1 MKADCEDPLYHFKR
15 GSRVKRKPVL
25 RIGTILLSAG
35 FVMSTIN
42 TAAGRLA
49 MAEETP
55 IVEKEENSDIAPG
68 AFGGQ
73 NAAGAS
79 DQQEN
84 LGILDSGEL
93 TEDQTE
99 AADAQDISG
108 GIEIEGEAEIMLE
121 EQTEVVLP
129 QKSVFV
135 PASEFVP
142 VLEREDTL
150 FLNPHDGLYLL
161 RFKNEEE
168 MVYTILFNQGV
179 KAEDLALYQFDS
191 EKNQTVDSKPVQ
203 GVMDLSEDQKVLSL
217 RAAASSDYVL
227 VISHE
232 EKYKELGY
240 TAKVVTAQPQETE
253 AAVSWEEVPGAVVG
267 AVEES
272 ETEMVSVPVTE
283 AETATETEAI
293 TESESESATESI
305 TEAETEI
312 ATEAITETETESE
325 IATESITE
333 AETEIATE
341 TESITETESESETE
355 AIAETETESEPVTE
369 VETETEATTETES
382 ESESATEAITETET
396 ESEPVTEVE
405 TETEVT
411 TETESESESATEAIT
426 ETESETETEV
436 TTEAETETET
446 EQEELLLASVRLELD
461 PELETVPAVFSEY
474 LKDVPVYSV
483 TLVYSDGSEKLLD
496 QEDERYELSVE
507 YEDTGDA
514 DEMVR
519 RTYHA
524 VLKEDSTGKVFEDTQ
539 YIDFG
544 KREPVEIKTE
554 EMTTVILEGRKKWI
568 MVRSVP
574 SVTGRYAM
582 NSDKSIEEIYY
593 AADGGEVV
601 CAEDILKLQQGISY
615 QFLIKLS

>member
-42 TAAGRLA
+42 TAAGRLV

-79 DQQEN
+79 DQQGN

-99 AADAQDISG
+99 AADAQDIPG

-253 AAVSWEEVPGAVVG
+253 AAVSWEEVSGAVV
-267 AVEES
+267 EPET

-283 AETATETEAI
+283 VETATEAI
-293 TESESESATESI
+293 TEVETES
-305 TEAETEI
+305 
-312 ATEAITETETESE
+312 ATEAITETESEGETKTEV
-325 IATESITE
+325 T
-333 AETEIATE
+333 
-341 TESITETESESETE
+341 TETESESETE
-355 AIAETETESEPVTE
+355 
-369 VETETEATTETES
+369 
-382 ESESATEAITETET
+382 TEAITETETET

-411 TETESESESATEAIT
+411 TETEIESESETETEAITETEAETESEPVTEAESETEAIT
-426 ETESETETEV
+426 ETESESESETEV

-461 PELETVPAVFSEY
+461 PELETVPAGFSEY

-568 MVRSVP
+568 MVQSVP

>member
-1 MKADCEDPLYHFKR
+1 
-15 GSRVKRKPVL
+15 
-25 RIGTILLSAG
+25 
-35 FVMSTIN
+35 
-42 TAAGRLA
+42 
-49 MAEETP
+49 MAEEAP

-73 NAAGAS
+73 NAAVAS

-84 LGILDSGEL
+84 LGIMDSGEL

-99 AADAQDISG
+99 AADAQDIPG

-161 RFKNEEE
+161 RFKNEEGME
-168 MVYTILFNQGV
+168 YTILFNQGV

-203 GVMDLSEDQKVLSL
+203 GVMDLSEDNKVLSL
-217 RAAASSDYVL
+217 KAAASSDYVL

-232 EKYKELGY
+232 ENYKELGY
-240 TAKVVTAQPQETE
+240 TAKVVAAQRQETE
-253 AAVSWEEVPGAVVG
+253 TGVSWEEVPGAVVEPEPETETEG
-267 AVEES
+267 ILEAETETEPVTEIES
-272 ETEMVSVPVTE
+272 ETEGITE
-283 AETATETEAI
+283 
-293 TESESESATESI
+293 TESESESATEVT
-305 TEAETEI
+305 TE
-312 ATEAITETETESE
+312 
-325 IATESITE
+325 
-333 AETEIATE
+333 
-341 TESITETESESETE
+341 
-355 AIAETETESEPVTE
+355 AETETESEPVTE
-369 VETETEATTETES
+369 VES
-382 ESESATEAITETET
+382 ETEAITETESESAT
-396 ESEPVTEVE
+396 ETEAITEAETEMESEPVTEVE
-405 TETEVT
+405 SETEVT
-411 TETESESESATEAIT
+411 TETESESEIETEAIT

-436 TTEAETETET
+436 TTETETETET
-446 EQEELLLASVRLELD
+446 ESEQEELLLASVRLELD

-507 YEDTGDA
+507 YEDTSDT

-524 VLKEDSTGKVFEDTQ
+524 VLKEYSTGNVFEDTQ

-554 EMTTVILEGRKKWI
+554 EMTTVILEGKKKWI
-568 MVRSVP
+568 MVQSVP

>member
-15 GSRVKRKPVL
+15 GNTVKRKPVL

-42 TAAGRLA
+42 IAAGRLV
-49 MAEETP
+49 MAEEAP

-84 LGILDSGEL
+84 LGIMDSGEL
-93 TEDQTE
+93 TEDQIE
-99 AADAQDISG
+99 AADAQDIPS

-168 MVYTILFNQGV
+168 MEYTILFNQGV

-217 RAAASSDYVL
+217 NAVASSDYVL

-232 EKYKELGY
+232 ENYKELGY
-240 TAKVVTAQPQETE
+240 TAKVVAAQRQETE
-253 AAVSWEEVPGAVVG
+253 TGVSWEEVPGAVV
-267 AVEES
+267 EPEP
-272 ETEMVSVPVTE
+272 ETETEGILEAETETEPVTE
-283 AETATETEAI
+283 VESETEAI
-293 TESESESATESI
+293 TE
-305 TEAETEI
+305 AETEM
-312 ATEAITETETESE
+312 
-325 IATESITE
+325 
-333 AETEIATE
+333 
-341 TESITETESESETE
+341 
-355 AIAETETESEPVTE
+355 ESEPVTE
-369 VETETEATTETES
+369 VES
-382 ESESATEAITETET
+382 
-396 ESEPVTEVE
+396 
-405 TETEVT
+405 ETEVT
-411 TETESESESATEAIT
+411 TETESESEIETEAI
-426 ETESETETEV
+426 TESETETEV
-436 TTEAETETET
+436 TTETETETET
-446 EQEELLLASVRLELD
+446 ESEQVELLLASVRLELD

-507 YEDTGDA
+507 YADTSDA

-524 VLKEDSTGKVFEDTQ
+524 VLKEYSTGNVFEDTQ

-568 MVRSVP
+568 MVQSVP

>member
-42 TAAGRLA
+42 TAAGRLV

-68 AFGGQ
+68 AFEGQ
-73 NAAGAS
+73 DAAGAS

-121 EQTEVVLP
+121 EQKEVVLP

-217 RAAASSDYVL
+217 KAAASSDYVL

-240 TAKVVTAQPQETE
+240 TAKVVTAQPRETE

-283 AETATETEAI
+283 VETATEA
-293 TESESESATESI
+293 
-305 TEAETEI
+305 
-312 ATEAITETETESE
+312 
-325 IATESITE
+325 
-333 AETEIATE
+333 
-341 TESITETESESETE
+341 ITETESESETE
-355 AIAETETESEPVTE
+355 TEVITETESETEAITETESESETETEVVTEAETETESEPVTEAESETEVATETESESESETGAITETETEMESEPVTE
-369 VETETEATTETES
+369 VETETEA
-382 ESESATEAITETET
+382 I
-396 ESEPVTEVE
+396 
-405 TETEVT
+405 
-411 TETESESESATEAIT
+411 
-426 ETESETETEV
+426 
-436 TTEAETETET
+436 TETET

-461 PELETVPAVFSEY
+461 PELEAVPAVFSEY

>member
-42 TAAGRLA
+42 IAAGRLV
-49 MAEETP
+49 MAEEAP

-73 NAAGAS
+73 NAAVAS

-84 LGILDSGEL
+84 LGIMDSGEL

-99 AADAQDISG
+99 AADAQDIPG

-161 RFKNEEE
+161 RFKNEEGME
-168 MVYTILFNQGV
+168 YTILFNQGV

-191 EKNQTVDSKPVQ
+191 EKDQTVDSKPVQ
-203 GVMDLSEDQKVLSL
+203 GVMDLSEDNKVLSL
-217 RAAASSDYVL
+217 KAAASSDYVL

-232 EKYKELGY
+232 ENYKELGY
-240 TAKVVTAQPQETE
+240 TAKVVAAQRQETE
-253 AAVSWEEVPGAVVG
+253 TGVSWEEVPGAVV
-267 AVEES
+267 
-272 ETEMVSVPVTE
+272 
-283 AETATETEAI
+283 
-293 TESESESATESI
+293 ESA
-305 TEAETEI
+305 
-312 ATEAITETETESE
+312 
-325 IATESITE
+325 
-333 AETEIATE
+333 
-341 TESITETESESETE
+341 TE
-355 AIAETETESEPVTE
+355 AIAETETES
-369 VETETEATTETES
+369 
-382 ESESATEAITETET
+382 ATEMTTETET
-396 ESEPVTEVE
+396 EPVTEIE
-405 TETEVT
+405 SETEGITETEI
-411 TETESESESATEAIT
+411 ESATEAIT
-426 ETESETETEV
+426 ETESETETEAIIEAETETESEPVTEAETESATEAITETESESATETEAITETESETGATTEIESEIETETEV

-446 EQEELLLASVRLELD
+446 ESEQEELLLASVRLELD

-507 YEDTGDA
+507 YEDTSDA

-524 VLKEDSTGKVFEDTQ
+524 VLKEYSTGNVFEDTQ

-568 MVRSVP
+568 MVQSVP

>member
-42 TAAGRLA
+42 TATGRLV

-79 DQQEN
+79 DQQED

-93 TEDQTE
+93 AEDQTE

-168 MVYTILFNQGV
+168 MEYTILFNQGV

-191 EKNQTVDSKPVQ
+191 EKDQTVDSKPVQ
-203 GVMDLSEDQKVLSL
+203 GVMDLSEDNKVLSL
-217 RAAASSDYVL
+217 KATASSDYVL

-232 EKYKELGY
+232 ENYKKLGY
-240 TAKVVTAQPQETE
+240 TAKVVAAQRQETE
-253 AAVSWEEVPGAVVG
+253 TAVSREEIPGAVV
-267 AVEES
+267 ES
-272 ETEMVSVPVTE
+272 
-283 AETATETEAI
+283 
-293 TESESESATESI
+293 
-305 TEAETEI
+305 
-312 ATEAITETETESE
+312 ATEAITETESES
-325 IATESITE
+325 ATEVVTE
-333 AETEIATE
+333 AETETE
-341 TESITETESESETE
+341 TEPVTEVESATEVTTETETESETE
-355 AIAETETESEPVTE
+355 VTTEAETETESEPVTE
-369 VETETEATTETES
+369 VETETEAITETES
-382 ESESATEAITETET
+382 EIETETEAITEAETET
-396 ESEPVTEVE
+396 ETEPVTEA
-405 TETEVT
+405 
-411 TETESESESATEAIT
+411 ESETEAIT

-446 EQEELLLASVRLELD
+446 ESEQEELLLASVRLELD

-507 YEDTGDA
+507 YEDTSDT

-524 VLKEDSTGKVFEDTQ
+524 VLKEDSTGNVFEDTQ

-554 EMTTVILEGRKKWI
+554 EMTTVILEGKKKWI
-568 MVRSVP
+568 MVQSVP

>member
-1 MKADCEDPLYHFKR
+1 MPESKSSYLFYCKNCEKVLSSSIVWIQVIKADCEDPLYHFKR
-15 GSRVKRKPVL
+15 GNRVKRKPVL

-35 FVMSTIN
+35 FVMSTIS
-42 TAAGRLA
+42 TAAGRFV

-55 IVEKEENSDIAPG
+55 IVEKEENNDIAPG
-68 AFGGQ
+68 TFGGQ

-99 AADAQDISG
+99 AADAQDIPG

-203 GVMDLSEDQKVLSL
+203 GVMDLSEDNKVLSL
-217 RAAASSDYVL
+217 KAASSSDYVL

-240 TAKVVTAQPQETE
+240 TAKIVTAQPQETE
-253 AAVSWEEVPGAVVG
+253 AVVSWEEVTGAVVG
-267 AVEES
+267 PE
-272 ETEMVSVPVTE
+272 
-283 AETATETEAI
+283 TETEV
-293 TESESESATESI
+293 I
-305 TEAETEI
+305 TEAETE
-312 ATEAITETETESE
+312 T
-325 IATESITE
+325 
-333 AETEIATE
+333 
-341 TESITETESESETE
+341 
-355 AIAETETESEPVTE
+355 EPVTE
-369 VETETEATTETES
+369 VES
-382 ESESATEAITETET
+382 
-396 ESEPVTEVE
+396 
-405 TETEVT
+405 ETEVT
-411 TETESESESATEAIT
+411 TETESESESETEAIT
-426 ETESETETEV
+426 EAETETESEPVTEAESETEV
-436 TTEAETETET
+436 TTEAETETETET

-507 YEDTGDA
+507 YEDTKDA

-568 MVRSVP
+568 MVQSVP

>member
-1 MKADCEDPLYHFKR
+1 M
-15 GSRVKRKPVL
+15 KRKPVL

-42 TAAGRLA
+42 TAAGRLV

-55 IVEKEENSDIAPG
+55 IVEKEENSDIAQG
-68 AFGGQ
+68 VFDGQ
-73 NAAGAS
+73 NTAGAS
-79 DQQEN
+79 DQQED

-203 GVMDLSEDQKVLSL
+203 GVMDLSEDNKVLSL
-217 RAAASSDYVL
+217 KAASSSDYVL

-253 AAVSWEEVPGAVVG
+253 AVVSWEEVTGAVV
-267 AVEES
+267 EPEP
-272 ETEMVSVPVTE
+272 E
-283 AETATETEAI
+283 TETEGI
-293 TESESESATESI
+293 I
-305 TEAETEI
+305 EAETETEPVI
-312 ATEAITETETESE
+312 EVESATEAITETETE
-325 IATESITE
+325 TESEPVTE
-333 AETEIATE
+333 AESETEAITE
-341 TESITETESESETE
+341 TESESESETEVIAETETESESETE
-355 AIAETETESEPVTE
+355 VTTEAETEMESEPVTEAESETEVITETERESESETEVTTEAETETESEPVTEAESETEVITETESESESETGAITETETEMESEPVTE
-369 VETETEATTETES
+369 VETETEA
-382 ESESATEAITETET
+382 I
-396 ESEPVTEVE
+396 
-405 TETEVT
+405 
-411 TETESESESATEAIT
+411 
-426 ETESETETEV
+426 
-436 TTEAETETET
+436 TETET
-446 EQEELLLASVRLELD
+446 EQEELLLASVRLELN

-507 YEDTGDA
+507 YEDTRDA
-514 DEMVR
+514 DERVR

-568 MVRSVP
+568 MVQSVP

>member
-15 GSRVKRKPVL
+15 GNTVKRKPVL

-42 TAAGRLA
+42 ITTGRLV

-55 IVEKEENSDIAPG
+55 IVEKEENSDIVPG
-68 AFGGQ
+68 AFEGQ
-73 NAAGAS
+73 DADGSS
-79 DQQEN
+79 DQQDDLE
-84 LGILDSGEL
+84 ILDSGEL

-99 AADAQDISG
+99 AADVQDIPS
-108 GIEIEGEAEIMLE
+108 GIEIEGEAETMLE

-168 MVYTILFNQGV
+168 MEYTILFNQGV

-203 GVMDLSEDQKVLSL
+203 GVMDLSEDNKVLSL
-217 RAAASSDYVL
+217 KAAASSDYVL

-232 EKYKELGY
+232 ENYKELGY
-240 TAKVVTAQPQETE
+240 TAKVVAAQRQETE
-253 AAVSWEEVPGAVVG
+253 TGVSWEEVPGAVVEPEPETETEG
-267 AVEES
+267 ILEAETETEPVTEIES
-272 ETEMVSVPVTE
+272 ETEGITE
-283 AETATETEAI
+283 
-293 TESESESATESI
+293 TESESESATEVT
-305 TEAETEI
+305 TEA
-312 ATEAITETETESE
+312 ETETESE
-325 IATESITE
+325 PVTE
-333 AETEIATE
+333 AETEA
-341 TESITETESESETE
+341 ITE
-355 AIAETETESEPVTE
+355 AETETESEPVTE
-369 VETETEATTETES
+369 VETETETITEAES
-382 ESESATEAITETET
+382 ESE
-396 ESEPVTEVE
+396 
-405 TETEVT
+405 
-411 TETESESESATEAIT
+411 TEAIT
-426 ETESETETEV
+426 ETESESETEV
-436 TTEAETETET
+436 TTETETETET
-446 EQEELLLASVRLELD
+446 ESEQEELLLASVRLELD
-461 PELETVPAVFSEY
+461 QELETVPAVFSEY

-507 YEDTGDA
+507 YEDTSDT

-524 VLKEDSTGKVFEDTQ
+524 VLKEYSTGNVFEDTQ

-568 MVRSVP
+568 MVQSVP

-601 CAEDILKLQQGISY
+601 CAKDILKLQQGISY

>member
-1 MKADCEDPLYHFKR
+1 
-15 GSRVKRKPVL
+15 
-25 RIGTILLSAG
+25 
-35 FVMSTIN
+35 
-42 TAAGRLA
+42 
-49 MAEETP
+49 MAEEAP

-84 LGILDSGEL
+84 LGIMDSGEL

-99 AADAQDISG
+99 AADAQDIPS

-168 MVYTILFNQGV
+168 MEYTILFNQGV
-179 KAEDLALYQFDS
+179 KAEDLALYHFDS
-191 EKNQTVDSKPVQ
+191 EKNQTVESKPVQ
-203 GVMDLSEDQKVLSL
+203 GVMDLSEDNKVLSL
-217 RAAASSDYVL
+217 KAAAHSDYVL
-227 VISHE
+227 VISYE
-232 EKYKELGY
+232 ENYKELGY
-240 TAKVVTAQPQETE
+240 TAKIVTAQPQETE
-253 AAVSWEEVPGAVVG
+253 AA
-267 AVEES
+267 
-272 ETEMVSVPVTE
+272 
-283 AETATETEAI
+283 
-293 TESESESATESI
+293 
-305 TEAETEI
+305 
-312 ATEAITETETESE
+312 
-325 IATESITE
+325 
-333 AETEIATE
+333 
-341 TESITETESESETE
+341 
-355 AIAETETESEPVTE
+355 TETESEPE
-369 VETETEATTETES
+369 K
-382 ESESATEAITETET
+382 
-396 ESEPVTEVE
+396 
-405 TETEVT
+405 
-411 TETESESESATEAIT
+411 
-426 ETESETETEV
+426 
-436 TTEAETETET
+436 
-446 EQEELLLASVRLELD
+446 LLLASVRLELD
-461 PELETVPAVFSEY
+461 SDLETVPAAFSEY

-483 TLVYSDGSEKLLD
+483 TLVYSDGSEKLLE

-507 YEDTGDA
+507 YEDTSDA

-524 VLKEDSTGKVFEDTQ
+524 VLKEYSTGNVFEDTQ

-544 KREPVEIKTE
+544 TRDPVEIKTE

-568 MVRSVP
+568 MVQSVP

-593 AADGGEVV
+593 VADDGEVV
-601 CAEDILKLQQGISY
+601 RAEDILKLQQGISY

>member
-1 MKADCEDPLYHFKR
+1 M
-15 GSRVKRKPVL
+15 KRKPVL

-42 TAAGRLA
+42 IATGRLV

-55 IVEKEENSDIAPG
+55 IVEEEENSDIVPG
-68 AFGGQ
+68 AFEGQ
-73 NAAGAS
+73 DVTGAPG
-79 DQQEN
+79 QQED
-84 LGILDSGEL
+84 LEILDPGEL

-99 AADAQDISG
+99 AADAQDIPS

-135 PASEFVP
+135 PVSEFVP
-142 VLEREDTL
+142 VLEREDIL

-168 MVYTILFNQGV
+168 MEYTILFNQGV
-179 KAEDLALYQFDS
+179 KEEDLALYHFDS

-217 RAAASSDYVL
+217 NAVASSDYVL

-232 EKYKELGY
+232 ENYKELGY
-240 TAKVVTAQPQETE
+240 TAKIVTAQPQETE
-253 AAVSWEEVPGAVVG
+253 A
-267 AVEES
+267 
-272 ETEMVSVPVTE
+272 
-283 AETATETEAI
+283 
-293 TESESESATESI
+293 
-305 TEAETEI
+305 
-312 ATEAITETETESE
+312 
-325 IATESITE
+325 
-333 AETEIATE
+333 
-341 TESITETESESETE
+341 ITETESESETE
-355 AIAETETESEPVTE
+355 VT
-369 VETETEATTETES
+369 
-382 ESESATEAITETET
+382 TETET
-396 ESEPVTEVE
+396 ESK
-405 TETEVT
+405 
-411 TETESESESATEAIT
+411 
-426 ETESETETEV
+426 
-436 TTEAETETET
+436 
-446 EQEELLLASVRLELD
+446 QEKLLLASVRLELD
-461 PELETVPAVFSEY
+461 SDLETVPAVFSEY

-507 YEDTGDA
+507 YEDTSDA
-514 DEMVR
+514 DEMIR

-524 VLKEDSTGKVFEDTQ
+524 VLKEYSTGNVFEDTQ

-568 MVRSVP
+568 MVQSVP

-601 CAEDILKLQQGISY
+601 CAEDILELQQGISY

>member
-15 GSRVKRKPVL
+15 GNRVKRKPVL

-42 TAAGRLA
+42 TATCRLV

-84 LGILDSGEL
+84 LEILDSGEL

-99 AADAQDISG
+99 AADAQDISS

-161 RFKNEEE
+161 CFKNEEE
-168 MVYTILFNQGV
+168 MEYTILFNQGV

-191 EKNQTVDSKPVQ
+191 EKDQTVDSKPVQ
-203 GVMDLSEDQKVLSL
+203 GVMDLSEDNKVLSL
-217 RAAASSDYVL
+217 KAAASSDYVL

-232 EKYKELGY
+232 ENYKELGY
-240 TAKVVTAQPQETE
+240 TAKVVAAQRQETE
-253 AAVSWEEVPGAVVG
+253 TGVSWEEVPGAVVES
-267 AVEES
+267 ATEAIAETETESATEMTTETEIESATEATTEAETEMESEPVTEVES
-272 ETEMVSVPVTE
+272 ETEAITE
-283 AETATETEAI
+283 TESESATETEAI
-293 TESESESATESI
+293 TE
-305 TEAETEI
+305 AETEM
-312 ATEAITETETESE
+312 
-325 IATESITE
+325 
-333 AETEIATE
+333 
-341 TESITETESESETE
+341 
-355 AIAETETESEPVTE
+355 ESEPVTE
-369 VETETEATTETES
+369 VETETEAITETES
-382 ESESATEAITETET
+382 ETEATTEI
-396 ESEPVTEVE
+396 ESE
-405 TETEVT
+405 
-411 TETESESESATEAIT
+411 I
-426 ETESETETEV
+426 ETETEV

-446 EQEELLLASVRLELD
+446 ESEQEELLLASVRLELD
-461 PELETVPAVFSEY
+461 PELETVPVVFSEY

-507 YEDTGDA
+507 YEDTSDT

-524 VLKEDSTGKVFEDTQ
+524 VLKEYSTGNVFEDTQ

-568 MVRSVP
+568 MVQSVP

>member
-1 MKADCEDPLYHFKR
+1 
-15 GSRVKRKPVL
+15 
-25 RIGTILLSAG
+25 
-35 FVMSTIN
+35 
-42 TAAGRLA
+42 

-203 GVMDLSEDQKVLSL
+203 GVMDLSEDNKVLSL
-217 RAAASSDYVL
+217 KAASSSDYVL

-253 AAVSWEEVPGAVVG
+253 AAVSWKKVPGAVVG
-267 AVEES
+267 AATEIETETES
-272 ETEMVSVPVTE
+272 EPVTE

-305 TEAETEI
+305 TEAE
-312 ATEAITETETESE
+312 
-325 IATESITE
+325 
-333 AETEIATE
+333 
-341 TESITETESESETE
+341 
-355 AIAETETESEPVTE
+355 

-382 ESESATEAITETET
+382 ESEIATEAITETET
-396 ESEPVTEVE
+396 ESETE
-405 TETEVT
+405 
-411 TETESESESATEAIT
+411 TEAIT
-426 ETESETETEV
+426 ETESETETE
-436 TTEAETETET
+436 TEAITETETET
-446 EQEELLLASVRLELD
+446 ETESEQEELLLASVRLELD

-507 YEDTGDA
+507 YEDTSDT

-524 VLKEDSTGKVFEDTQ
+524 VLKEYSTGNVFEDTQ

-568 MVRSVP
+568 MVQSVP

-593 AADGGEVV
+593 AAEGGEVV

>member
-15 GSRVKRKPVL
+15 GNRVKRKPVL

-42 TAAGRLA
+42 TATGRLV

-55 IVEKEENSDIAPG
+55 IVEKEENRDIAPG

-73 NAAGAS
+73 NTAGAS
-79 DQQEN
+79 DQQED

-99 AADAQDISG
+99 AADAQDIPG

-168 MVYTILFNQGV
+168 MEYTILFNQGV

-191 EKNQTVDSKPVQ
+191 EKDQTVDSKPVQ
-203 GVMDLSEDQKVLSL
+203 GVMGLSEDNKVLSL
-217 RAAASSDYVL
+217 KAAASSDYVL

-232 EKYKELGY
+232 ENYKELGY
-240 TAKVVTAQPQETE
+240 TAKVVAAQRQETE
-253 AAVSWEEVPGAVVG
+253 TGVSWEEVPGAVVEPEPETETEG
-267 AVEES
+267 IIEAETETEPVTEIES
-272 ETEMVSVPVTE
+272 ETEG
-283 AETATETEAI
+283 
-293 TESESESATESI
+293 
-305 TEAETEI
+305 
-312 ATEAITETETESE
+312 ITETETESE
-325 IATESITE
+325 TE
-333 AETEIATE
+333 A
-341 TESITETESESETE
+341 ITETESESATE
-355 AIAETETESEPVTE
+355 VTTETENES
-369 VETETEATTETES
+369 ETETEATTE
-382 ESESATEAITETET
+382 TETET

-405 TETEVT
+405 SETEVI

-426 ETESETETEV
+426 ETESEIETETEV

-446 EQEELLLASVRLELD
+446 ESEQEELLLASVRLELD
-461 PELETVPAVFSEY
+461 PELETVPALFSEY

-496 QEDERYELSVE
+496 QKDERYELSVE

-524 VLKEDSTGKVFEDTQ
+524 VLKEYSTGNVFEDTQ

-568 MVRSVP
+568 MVQSVP

>member
-15 GSRVKRKPVL
+15 GNTVKRKPVL

-42 TAAGRLA
+42 IATGRLV

-55 IVEKEENSDIAPG
+55 IVEKEENSDIVPG
-68 AFGGQ
+68 AFEDQ
-73 NAAGAS
+73 DVTGAPG
-79 DQQEN
+79 QQED
-84 LGILDSGEL
+84 LEILDLGEL
-93 TEDQTE
+93 TEAQTE
-99 AADAQDISG
+99 AADAQDIPG

-161 RFKNEEE
+161 RFKNEKE

-217 RAAASSDYVL
+217 NAVASSDYVL

-232 EKYKELGY
+232 ENYKELGY
-240 TAKVVTAQPQETE
+240 TAKIVTAQPQETE
-253 AAVSWEEVPGAVVG
+253 AAVSWEEIPGAVVES
-267 AVEES
+267 AAES
-272 ETEMVSVPVTE
+272 ETEG
-283 AETATETEAI
+283 I
-293 TESESESATESI
+293 I
-305 TEAETEI
+305 EAETESETETEVVTE
-312 ATEAITETETESE
+312 AATETASEPVTEVAHETEAITETETE
-325 IATESITE
+325 TETEVVTE
-333 AETEIATE
+333 AETETE
-341 TESITETESESETE
+341 TESVTEVESETE
-355 AIAETETESEPVTE
+355 AI
-369 VETETEATTETES
+369 TETES
-382 ESESATEAITETET
+382 ESESATEVTTETESESETETEAITEAETEM
-396 ESEPVTEVE
+396 ESEPVTEVESETEVTTESESESE

-411 TETESESESATEAIT
+411 TETE
-426 ETESETETEV
+426 TESETE
-436 TTEAETETET
+436 
-446 EQEELLLASVRLELD
+446 QEKLLLASVRLELD
-461 PELETVPAVFSEY
+461 SDLETVPAVFSEY

-507 YEDTGDA
+507 YADTSDA

-524 VLKEDSTGKVFEDTQ
+524 VLKEYSTGNVFEDTQ

-554 EMTTVILEGRKKWI
+554 EMTTVILEGKKKWI
-568 MVRSVP
+568 MVQSVP

>member
-15 GSRVKRKPVL
+15 GNTVKRKPVL

-42 TAAGRLA
+42 IAAGRLV
-49 MAEETP
+49 MAEEAP

-84 LGILDSGEL
+84 LGIMDSGEL
-93 TEDQTE
+93 TEDQIE
-99 AADAQDISG
+99 AADAQDIPS

-168 MVYTILFNQGV
+168 MEYTILFNQGV

-217 RAAASSDYVL
+217 NAVASSDYVL

-232 EKYKELGY
+232 ENYKELGY
-240 TAKVVTAQPQETE
+240 TAKVVAAQRQETE
-253 AAVSWEEVPGAVVG
+253 TGVSWEEVPGAVV
-267 AVEES
+267 EPEP
-272 ETEMVSVPVTE
+272 ETETEGILEAETETEPVTE
-283 AETATETEAI
+283 VESETEAI
-293 TESESESATESI
+293 TE
-305 TEAETEI
+305 AETEM
-312 ATEAITETETESE
+312 
-325 IATESITE
+325 
-333 AETEIATE
+333 
-341 TESITETESESETE
+341 
-355 AIAETETESEPVTE
+355 ESEPVTE
-369 VETETEATTETES
+369 VES
-382 ESESATEAITETET
+382 
-396 ESEPVTEVE
+396 
-405 TETEVT
+405 ETEVT
-411 TETESESESATEAIT
+411 TETESESEIETEAI
-426 ETESETETEV
+426 TESETETEV
-436 TTEAETETET
+436 TTETETETET
-446 EQEELLLASVRLELD
+446 ESEQVELLLASVRLELD

-507 YEDTGDA
+507 YADTSDA

-524 VLKEDSTGKVFEDTQ
+524 VLKEYST
-539 YIDFG
+539 
-544 KREPVEIKTE
+544 
-554 EMTTVILEGRKKWI
+554 
-568 MVRSVP
+568 
-574 SVTGRYAM
+574 
-582 NSDKSIEEIYY
+582 
-593 AADGGEVV
+593 
-601 CAEDILKLQQGISY
+601 
-615 QFLIKLS
+615 

>member
-42 TAAGRLA
+42 TATGRLV

-203 GVMDLSEDQKVLSL
+203 GVMDLSEDNKVLSL
-217 RAAASSDYVL
+217 RAASSSDYVL

-232 EKYKELGY
+232 ENYKELGY

-267 AVEES
+267 AVEGS
-272 ETEMVSVPVTE
+272 ETEMVSEPVTE

-355 AIAETETESEPVTE
+355 AITETETESEPVTE

-382 ESESATEAITETET
+382 ESEIATEAITETET
-396 ESEPVTEVE
+396 ESETE
-405 TETEVT
+405 
-411 TETESESESATEAIT
+411 TEAIT
-426 ETESETETEV
+426 ETESETETE
-436 TTEAETETET
+436 TEAITETETET
-446 EQEELLLASVRLELD
+446 ETESEQEELLLASVRLELD

-507 YEDTGDA
+507 YEDTSDT

-524 VLKEDSTGKVFEDTQ
+524 VLKEYSTGNVFEDTQ

-568 MVRSVP
+568 MVQSVP

>member
-15 GSRVKRKPVL
+15 GNRVKRKPVL

-42 TAAGRLA
+42 TATCRLV

-84 LGILDSGEL
+84 LEILDSGEL

-99 AADAQDISG
+99 AADAQDISS

-161 RFKNEEE
+161 CFKNEEE
-168 MVYTILFNQGV
+168 MEYTILFNQGV

-191 EKNQTVDSKPVQ
+191 EKDQTVDSKPVQ
-203 GVMDLSEDQKVLSL
+203 GVMDLSEDNKVLSL
-217 RAAASSDYVL
+217 KAAASSDYVL

-232 EKYKELGY
+232 ENYKELGY
-240 TAKVVTAQPQETE
+240 TAKVVAAQRHETE
-253 AAVSWEEVPGAVVG
+253 TGVSWEEVPGAVV
-267 AVEES
+267 
-272 ETEMVSVPVTE
+272 
-283 AETATETEAI
+283 
-293 TESESESATESI
+293 ESA
-305 TEAETEI
+305 
-312 ATEAITETETESE
+312 
-325 IATESITE
+325 
-333 AETEIATE
+333 
-341 TESITETESESETE
+341 TE
-355 AIAETETESEPVTE
+355 AIAETETES
-369 VETETEATTETES
+369 
-382 ESESATEAITETET
+382 ATEMTTETET
-396 ESEPVTEVE
+396 EPVTEIE
-405 TETEVT
+405 SETEGITETEI
-411 TETESESESATEAIT
+411 ESATEAIT
-426 ETESETETEV
+426 ETESETETEAIIEAETETESEPTTEIESEIETETEV

-446 EQEELLLASVRLELD
+446 ESEQEELLLASVRLELD

-507 YEDTGDA
+507 YEDTSDA

-524 VLKEDSTGKVFEDTQ
+524 VLKEYSTGNVFEDTQ

-568 MVRSVP
+568 MVQSVP

>member
-1 MKADCEDPLYHFKR
+1 MPESKSSYLFYCKNCEKVLSSSIVWIQVIKADCEDPLYHFKR
-15 GSRVKRKPVL
+15 GNRVKRKPVL
-25 RIGTILLSAG
+25 RIGTILLSAS
-35 FVMSTIN
+35 FVMSTIS
-42 TAAGRLA
+42 TAAGRLV

-79 DQQEN
+79 DQQGN

-121 EQTEVVLP
+121 EQKEVVLP

-150 FLNPHDGLYLL
+150 FLNPHDDLYLL

-217 RAAASSDYVL
+217 KAAASSDYVL

-253 AAVSWEEVPGAVVG
+253 AAVSWEEIPGAVV
-267 AVEES
+267 EPEPET

-283 AETATETEAI
+283 VET
-293 TESESESATESI
+293 
-305 TEAETEI
+305 
-312 ATEAITETETESE
+312 ATEAITEVETES
-325 IATESITE
+325 ATE
-333 AETEIATE
+333 A
-341 TESITETESESETE
+341 ITETESESETE
-355 AIAETETESEPVTE
+355 TEVITETESETEVTTETETESESETEVIAETETESESETE
-369 VETETEATTETES
+369 VTTE
-382 ESESATEAITETET
+382 TETET

-405 TETEVT
+405 TETESET
-411 TETESESESATEAIT
+411 ESEIETETES
-426 ETESETETEV
+426 
-436 TTEAETETET
+436 